1 MGWITCWRILALCT
15 AFIERQISQI
25 PQIRWWQYHLKDRFL
40 ISILSVLPVLSLTY
54 RKCSRIPDFTAFTLS
69 IYCSL
74 TSLINEHQNQPCK
87 SFPWLTECQATAE
100 GSRRL
105 LDHPWNRRGCTPRP
119 QPISLALGFTSVI
132 AVTRRRWSKPDSTS
146 LHQPPPCPVVPGRPW
161 KEPGG
166 GSSRSPASHPS
177 YTSGSAAPV
186 LREFAP
192 VDAISPAW
200 SHSQPLNHTQLFS
213 YVENT
218 RRMACL
224 SVCSPIPPLQ
234 CCKALPAC
242 PAAFTFF
249 LFLAPCN
256 QASANLLPAAV
267 ASLNI
272 EQDLLF
278 NLFSHL
284 EFLKITRRH
293 ANNKTCEWEAG
304 MHIKTPAE
312 KCLMCKFTW
321 HFFC

>member
-1 MGWITCWRILALCT
+1 M
-15 AFIERQISQI
+15 
-25 PQIRWWQYHLKDRFL
+25 
-40 ISILSVLPVLSLTY
+40 LSLTY

-74 TSLINEHQNQPCK
+74 TSLVNEHQNQPRK
-87 SFPWLTECQATAE
+87 SFPWLTECRATAE

-105 LDHPWNRRGCTPRP
+105 LNHPWNRRGSAARS
-119 QPISLALGFTSVI
+119 QPIFLALGFTSPI
-132 AVTRRRWSKPDSTS
+132 AVARRRLSKPDSTC
-146 LHQPPPCPVVPGRPW
+146 LHQPPPYPATPGRPW

-166 GSSRSPASHPS
+166 GSARNPSSHPS
-177 YTSGSAAPV
+177 YTSASAAPI

-192 VDAISPAW
+192 EDAVSPAW
-200 SHSQPLNHTQLFS
+200 SHSQPLNHTQWFS

-218 RRMACL
+218 QHMAYL
-224 SVCSPIPPLQ
+224 SVCPPIPQLQ
-234 CCKALPAC
+234 CCRALPLC
-242 PAAFTFF
+242 PVAFTFF

-256 QASANLLPAAV
+256 RTSANLLSAPV

-272 EQDLLF
+272 EQALLF

-312 KCLMCKFTW
+312 KCLMCKFSW